1 MTNMIKTKD
10 AKKGGYLVGKPHS
23 EGGIKGIN
31 VDTNQPIEVE
41 GGEVVITKPAVE
53 SNETYNLDGVEM
65 KPREILSKINSD
77 HGGVKFQQGGEIDN
91 TYDTGGEIVNKERE
105 AINKASKFGI
115 HFNPQNK
122 NNHYVEIEKI
132 TLNSSQVGRIG
143 LKAEAKQFYAGIET
157 GTFDVDFN
165 DIYQVGDFV
174 YIDPYMDRNGDENSG
189 YYGDGSTI
197 FSDPSP
203 FVPWQI
209 TELHIYKRKQTHP
222 AWRNKDYMAMNLYKV
237 YEDNGEMKEAELLF
251 VFDDFGVSEE
261 SQNMDAQRKR
271 ENKEPLRKL
280 GFNDCYSILIK
291 NIGNT
296 RVPFDKGN
304 TDYNGFPIV
313 YPPTVNEYVTNDAK
327 YIGQLG
333 FFTNS
338 VLPSSVA
345 VYRLNF
351 QNNVNDK
358 SLLNYSPLI
367 STSDKSKFL
376 ETNRFGLLGRN
387 LDEYTN
393 ELVMVGDKVTFKFSP
408 LNNPTGKV
416 IHVTKLEYIKRD
428 NFTYYYAQTIIETL
442 IVSTEK
448 YKNVKKDEVSG
459 TVVGFYID
467 NRTKNSGLDSRG
479 FNLNQIYVQIDTGEV
494 LILDADNWYAST
506 IEFGTGAIMP
516 ITPQFWYYKD
526 PSGKKKKTKK
536 EKPEPPATPPATPA
550 TPAEILEAEIQAKK
564 KKDESD
570 ALKYELLLDALEME
584 ETKLIVMRA
593 VATDNPIRLKEIDR
607 KLEIIARKKGEYSL
621 KKDTSL
627 DLLDKLQDAVE
638 AEKFTQEAR
647 EYNMSING
655 DQSELTPSQYIK
667 VRTENF
673 MDWFGNWIEAY
684 ELYDYTGVS
693 KVINPRTAEP
703 LVLYHGTDKDFKEW
717 TFDQF
722 PAAYFADNLSYSEWF
737 AGQKSTGGNG
747 EIYEVF
753 LSLKNPIDFR
763 MYGTD
768 EITMKEIFSHLET
781 EYGIKSKDFLPVLKT
796 LDATALD
803 RALKLK
809 LKVWQFVRKTTGFI
823 NYLKNETF
831 FDGILMFEDNP
842 DDRIGG
848 IPNTT
853 GSYVAFHTSQIKWS
867 TAKYFNPAISRN
879 DFALGGAV

>member
-1 MTNMIKTKD
+1 MIKTKD

-53 SNETYNLDGVEM
+53 SSRTYELDGKPM

-77 HGGVKFQQGGEIDN
+77 HGGVKFKQGGEIDN
-91 TYDTGGEIVNKERE
+91 TYDTGGEIVNKEME
-105 AINKASKFGI
+105 TINKANKLGI
-115 HFNPQNK
+115 HFNPFNK
-122 NNHYVEIEKI
+122 SHRHVIIQKI
-132 TLNSSQVGRIG
+132 KLDTFKVGRKE
-143 LKAEAKQFYAGIET
+143 LKATVKEIYAGQSAGLT
-157 GTFDVDFN
+157 QVNFD

-209 TELHIYKRKQTHP
+209 TELHIYERKLMHP
-222 AWRNKDYMAMNLYKV
+222 AWGNKDYMAMNLYKV
-237 YEDNGEMKEAELLF
+237 YEDKGEMKEAELLF

-261 SQNMDAQRKR
+261 SQNMDAQRIR

-338 VLPSSVA
+338 VLPPSVA
-345 VYRLNF
+345 VYRLIF
-351 QNNVNDK
+351 QNNIDDK
-358 SLLNYSPLI
+358 SLLSYSSLI
-367 STSDKSKFL
+367 STSDKPKFL

-387 LDEYTN
+387 LDEYNN
-393 ELVMVGDKVTFKFSP
+393 ELVMVGDKVTFKFKP
-408 LNNPTGKV
+408 LTMPKLKFV
-416 IHVTKLEYIKRD
+416 YVTKLEDIKRD
-428 NFTYYYAQTIIETL
+428 NFTYYYADKISHTIQLPTVNKVVEGEAT
-442 IVSTEK
+442 
-448 YKNVKKDEVSG
+448 G

-467 NRTKNSGLDSRG
+467 NRTKNNKLDSRG
-479 FNLNQIYVQIDTGEV
+479 FYLKQIYVQIDTGEV
-494 LILDADNWYAST
+494 LILDSTEWYASI
-506 IEFGTGAIMP
+506 IEYGVGGIMP
-516 ITPQFWYYKD
+516 ITPQFWYGKD
-526 PSGKKKKTKK
+526 SSNQNSN
-536 EKPEPPATPPATPA
+536 PALPAAPL
-550 TPAEILEAEIQAKK
+550 TPAELLEAEIQAKK

-570 ALKYELLLDALEME
+570 ALKFELLLDGLEME

-607 KLEIIARKKGEYSL
+607 KLEIIARKKGEYAL

-647 EYNMSING
+647 EYNISING
-655 DQSELTPSQYIK
+655 EQSELTPSQYTK

-684 ELYDYTGVS
+684 ELNDYTGVS
-693 KVINPRTAEP
+693 KVINPRTSEP

-781 EYGIKSKDFLPVLKT
+781 EYGIKANDFLPVLKS
-796 LDATALD
+796 LDAVALE
-803 RALKLK
+803 RALNLK

-879 DFALGGAV
+879 DFAYGGAV